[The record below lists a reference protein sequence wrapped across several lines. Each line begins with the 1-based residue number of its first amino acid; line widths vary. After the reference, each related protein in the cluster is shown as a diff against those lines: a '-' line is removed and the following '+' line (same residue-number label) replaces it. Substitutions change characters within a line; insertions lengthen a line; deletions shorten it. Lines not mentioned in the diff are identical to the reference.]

1 MALDRAEILKKLGRW
16 NVSSLPSCQ
25 ELLNLAFV
33 DANATSIR
41 LKTWDSD
48 STAHLWSIRNQRGG
62 LVPEAVTKIEKLP
75 ADPKTPLVDSWK
87 YTFTA
92 ASSISNKPTCTVKVT
107 YTTAAKT
114 EIASIER
121 TNP

>member
-1 MALDRAEILKKLGRW
+1 MALDRAEILKRLGRW

-33 DANATSIR
+33 NADATSLRIR
-41 LKTWDSD
+41 TWDSD
-48 STAHLWSIRNQRGG
+48 TATHLWSIRNQRGG

-87 YTFTA
+87 YTFTTT
-92 ASSISNKPTCTVKVT
+92 SSISNKPFCTVKVT

-121 TNP
+121 VNP

>member
-1 MALDRAEILKKLGRW
+1 MALDRAEILKNIGRW
-16 NVSSLPSCQ
+16 EVSSLPSCQ
-25 ELLNLAFV
+25 ELLNLAFSPISQG
-33 DANATSIR
+33 SIR
-41 LKTWDSD
+41 MCTWDSD
-48 STAHLWSIRNQRGG
+48 TATHLWSIRNQRGG
-62 LVPEAVTKIEKLP
+62 LVPEAISKIEKLP

-92 ASSISNKPTCTVKVT
+92 TSSISNKAFCTVKVT

-121 TNP
+121 IN